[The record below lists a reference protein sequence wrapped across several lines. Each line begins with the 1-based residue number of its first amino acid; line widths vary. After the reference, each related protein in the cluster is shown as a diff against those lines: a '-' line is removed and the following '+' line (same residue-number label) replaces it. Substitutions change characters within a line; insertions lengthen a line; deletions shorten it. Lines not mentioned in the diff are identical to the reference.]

1 MKEEEPF
8 YKKTWFIVIS
18 AFILLSIYGNFSE
31 KFDQNSQNSSTSDYS
46 TNEYNIQDDAGE
58 KESLEVENLDS
69 YRDEAG
75 ILHIT
80 GEITNTKSHSLEGL
94 GVEFNLLNAEGNLVG
109 STLDYVKNV
118 DPGQT
123 WEFEAS
129 EISPDNVSSYKVAK
143 VTVHD

>member
-1 MKEEEPF
+1 MKDEPIF
-8 YKKTWFIVIS
+8 KKRRRNALKWIIGIVIVIWGVS
-18 AFILLSIYGNFSE
+18 YFQTE
-31 KFDQNSQNSSTSDYS
+31 QNSSTSDYS
-46 TNEYNIQDDAGE
+46 TNQYNLQDNAGE

-94 GVEFNLLNAEGNLVG
+94 GVEFNLLNSEGNLVG

-118 DPGQT
+118 EPGQT

-129 EISPDNVSSYKVAK
+129 EISPENVSSYKVAK
-143 VTVHD
+143 IIVHDY